1 MSVKFDQE
9 LIEKVASQINT
20 QDDLADLSR
29 ELLKLSIERVLAAEL
44 DEHLGYR
51 KHDPAGK
58 NTGNSRNGHSK
69 KTVKGD
75 FGQVEI
81 KTPRDRNGE
90 FEPKLIAKGTTR
102 VNKLEKHILSLYARG
117 MTTRDIADSIA
128 EMYGADVSHTLI
140 SNVTDA
146 MHDEVVRWQNR
157 PLDHLYPILYLDG
170 IVVKVHEDKQVVRKT
185 VYVALGVSLEGH
197 KELLGLWIAETEGAK
212 FWLHVLTELRNRGVN
227 DVLYACVDG
236 LTGFPEA
243 INTVFPK
250 AMVQLCIVHQ
260 VRNSLKYVSYKD
272 RKAVSGDL
280 KKIYQSSTAEAAELE
295 LTAFEKAWGEKFPS
309 IGKSWRANWDNLITF
324 FTLPE
329 EIRKV
334 IYTTNAIESLNS
346 VIRKTTRQRKIF
358 PNDKSVMKIFYLA
371 IDKASEKWTMPVRD
385 WKDAMNR
392 FVIMFP
398 DRIMD

>member
-1 MSVKFDQE
+1 MSVEFDQE

-20 QDDLADLSR
+20 QEDLADLSR

-58 NTGNSRNGHSK
+58 NSGNSRNGHSK

-146 MHDEVVRWQNR
+146 VHDEVVRWQNR
-157 PLDHLYPILYLDG
+157 PLDYLYPILYLDG

-212 FWLHVLTELRNRGVN
+212 FWLQVLTELRNRGVS

-280 KKIYQSSTAEAAELE
+280 KKIYQSPTAEAAELE
-295 LTAFEKAWGEKFPS
+295 LTAFEAAWGEKFPS
-309 IGKSWRANWDNLITF
+309 IGKSWRANWDNLITL
-324 FTLPE
+324 FTLPQ

-371 IDKASEKWTMPVRD
+371 TEKASEKWTMPVRD
-385 WKDAMNR
+385 WKAAMNQ

-398 DRIMD
+398 DRLVE

>member
-1 MSVKFDQE
+1 MSVEFDQE

-20 QDDLADLSR
+20 QEDLADLSR

-51 KHDPAGK
+51 KYDTAGK
-58 NTGNSRNGHSK
+58 NSGNSRNGNSQ

-90 FEPKLIAKGTTR
+90 FEPQLIAKGTTR
-102 VNKLEKHILSLYARG
+102 INKLEKHILSLYARG

-128 EMYGADVSHTLI
+128 EMYGADVSHSLI
-140 SNVTDA
+140 SRVTDA
-146 MHDEVVRWQNR
+146 VHDEVVRWQNR
-157 PLDHLYPILYLDG
+157 PLDYLYPILYLDG

-212 FWLHVLTELRNRGVN
+212 FWLHVLTELHNRGVS

-280 KKIYQSSTAEAAELE
+280 KKIYQSPTAEAAELE
-295 LTAFEKAWGEKFPS
+295 LTAFEQAWGEKFPS
-309 IGKSWRANWDNLITF
+309 IGKSWRANWDNLITL

-371 IDKASEKWTMPVRD
+371 IDKASEKWTMPVRN

-398 DRIMD
+398 DRIIE

>member
-1 MSVKFDQE
+1 MSVEFDQE

-20 QDDLADLSR
+20 QEDLADLSR

-58 NTGNSRNGHSK
+58 NSGNSRNGHSK

-90 FEPKLIAKGTTR
+90 FEPQLIAKGTTR

-146 MHDEVVRWQNR
+146 VHDEVVRWQNR
-157 PLDHLYPILYLDG
+157 PLDYLYPILYLDG

-212 FWLHVLTELRNRGVN
+212 FWLHVLTELRNRGVS

-280 KKIYQSSTAEAAELE
+280 KKIYQSPTAEAAELE
-295 LTAFEKAWGEKFPS
+295 LTAFEAAWGEKFPS
-309 IGKSWRANWDNLITF
+309 IGKSLSLIH
-324 FTLPE
+324 
-329 EIRKV
+329 I
-334 IYTTNAIESLNS
+334 
-346 VIRKTTRQRKIF
+346 
-358 PNDKSVMKIFYLA
+358 
-371 IDKASEKWTMPVRD
+371 
-385 WKDAMNR
+385 
-392 FVIMFP
+392 
-398 DRIMD
+398 